1 MLDKFLCRI
10 KTEDANRIEFPSE
23 KEAIAYCKE
32 NGIDPHKIILKGDK
46 YVLESK
52 KQNKSLDKALRMLDE
67 EEKGTWITIRGSHV
81 YIDEDGNIL
90 KGNENLK
97 QKLKNKSNSTTAK
110 KQENT
115 KSMFSN
121 IKENTSAMGHS
132 KIADDRKAYIRNQ
145 TGISDF
151 SIIDSFDKALES
163 YTGDGFTEI
172 LKQQS
177 EGKQSKEAEALEAF
191 IKASPKFNGGTMYR
205 SVGMDIADADKLK
218 VGDTFDNRGAASSWT
233 TDKTLNFLDDLD
245 TSKKRKVTLV
255 LASGTKHG
263 TSIRAIS
270 EYPEEDE
277 VLCSKEQKCKIN
289 KIEKSGDTLFVHVSE
304 V

>member
-1 MLDKFLCRI
+1 
-10 KTEDANRIEFPSE
+10 
-23 KEAIAYCKE
+23 
-32 NGIDPHKIILKGDK
+32 
-46 YVLESK
+46 
-52 KQNKSLDKALRMLDE
+52 
-67 EEKGTWITIRGSHV
+67 
-81 YIDEDGNIL
+81 
-90 KGNENLK
+90 
-97 QKLKNKSNSTTAK
+97 
-110 KQENT
+110 
-115 KSMFSN
+115 MFSN

-132 KIADDRKAYIRNQ
+132 KIADNRKAYIRNQ
-145 TGISDF
+145 TGISDS

-218 VGDTFDNRGAASSWT
+218 VGDTFDNRVAASSWT

-255 LASGTKHG
+255 LAGGTKYG

-289 KIEKSGDTLFVHVSE
+289 KIEKSGDTTFVYVDE